1 MCVSQQE
8 MSLIW
13 YLGLFLIILFLFYLF
28 FVIQDSSLSV
38 KLWTPDD
45 DIRLNATVTKTGITI
60 VDAVSVFLF
69 VNKMIFELLLK
80 VFLL

>member
-1 MCVSQQE
+1 

-45 DIRLNATVTKTGITI
+45 DIRLNATVTETGITI

>member
-1 MCVSQQE
+1 

>member
-1 MCVSQQE
+1 

-45 DIRLNATVTKTGITI
+45 DIRLNATVTETGITI
-60 VDAVSVFLF
+60 VEAVSVFLF
-69 VNKMIFELLLK
+69 VNKR
-80 VFLL
+80 